1 MLEWGNLDKPFEGA
15 ISPQTPQQAPPSQ
28 SPQSSQQQQQSSQQ
42 QQQQQLFQ
50 SDMALVSPTSAL
62 SPDLHSGIRRANSA
76 GGGFAGGGFAGG
88 GAARH
93 WPSSGA
99 HDTPQR
105 GRSERSL
112 RSEKVRKRLKA
123 RLEAK
128 LEAELEAELEIR
140 HYPRD

>member
-1 MLEWGNLDKPFEGA
+1 MLEWGNLDKQVEGA

-28 SPQSSQQQQQSSQQ
+28 SPQSSQQQ

-62 SPDLHSGIRRANSA
+62 SPDLHSGIRRANS
-76 GGGFAGGGFAGG
+76 AGGGFAGG

-128 LEAELEAELEIR
+128 LEAELEIR
-140 HYPRD
+140 LTVKLTVKLKAAVDWNKE